1 MAHAISLARVAL
13 APGILW
19 AALQGSGRL
28 ACLALLVAGATDILD
43 GYVSRR
49 TKSQSRFGRRLD
61 STADSVVLIATSA
74 ALVIMH
80 PAILNDSWPLLTA
93 AAILY
98 PLSAGAPRRTTT
110 KIAGALLYAFAIF
123 TLATGDYVPALLWTA
138 AIALAASSLEGI
150 LRSLRRMRT
159 PRKTMELNPS
169 ISNTR
174 SHAPHAT
181 KDVGSS
187 ASPTSSIAT
196 SAAPSPNRS
205 LP

>member
-1 MAHAISLARVAL
+1 MAHAISLARAAL

-43 GYVSRR
+43 GYVSRWNK
-49 TKSQSRFGRRLD
+49 TQSTFGRRLD
-61 STADSVVLIATSA
+61 SMADSMVLLATSA
-74 ALVIMH
+74 ALVILH
-80 PAILNDSWPLLTA
+80 PAILKDSWPLLTA
-93 AAILY
+93 TAILY
-98 PLSAGAPRRTTT
+98 ACSMGAPRRTTT
-110 KIAGALLYAFAIF
+110 KIAGALLYGFAIF
-123 TLATGDYVPALLWTA
+123 TLATGDYLPALLWTA
-138 AIALAASSLEGI
+138 TIALAASSLEGM

-196 SAAPSPNRS
+196 SAAPSPNRT